1 MRFKDRSDAGKVLAQ
16 MLARYDREDNSLI
29 LALPRGGV
37 PVAYEVAIR
46 LHCPLDVFIVR
57 KLGFPK
63 QPELAMGAISS
74 GGIVVMNESLIR
86 SKAISPETIAQVVKV
101 ESQELERR
109 ERAYRADKPA
119 QTISGKTIFLIDDG
133 LATGAS
139 MKAALLAIKQQNPA
153 QLIIA
158 VPVATEQSCD
168 ELQHEADL
176 VICAKTPEPFY
187 SVGSWYDDFSQTTDF
202 EVQDLLQKAAVIDL
216 S

>member
-16 MLARYDREDNSLI
+16 LLARYDRKDNSLV

-57 KLGFPK
+57 KLGFPTL
-63 QPELAMGAISS
+63 PELAMGAIAS
-74 GGIVVMNESLIR
+74 GGLLVLNESLIR
-86 SKAISPETIAQVVKV
+86 SKGISQEAIAQVVKV
-101 ESQELERR
+101 ESQELVRR
-109 ERAYRADKPA
+109 EREYRAGKPS
-119 QTISGKTIFLIDDG
+119 QIINGKTIFLIDDG

-139 MKAALLAIKQQNPA
+139 MKAALLAVKQQNPT

-168 ELQHEADL
+168 ELRREADL
-176 VICAKTPEPFY
+176 VICARTPEPFY
-187 SVGSWYDDFSQTTDF
+187 SVGYWYDDFSQTTDY
-202 EVQDLLQKAAVIDL
+202 EVHNLLQKATAIDL